1 MMQDYLEAE
10 KLGQADAGSCASVY
24 YTCPVSIFSM
34 MRTYST
40 PADKPHDHH
49 HNDHHANDEQEKGR
63 RLDSEVPYE
72 ESDGLDA
79 DGPDRSNQISD
90 DFRVDMF

>member
-10 KLGQADAGSCASVY
+10 KLGQADAGSCASAY
-24 YTCPVSIFSM
+24 YTCPVSIFNM

-49 HNDHHANDEQEKGR
+49 HRDPHAEDPQKEGQRVDLN
-63 RLDSEVPYE
+63 VPYE
-72 ESDGLDA
+72 ESGGKETDEPA
-79 DGPDRSNQISD
+79 RSNHLTGFS
-90 DFRVDMF
+90 VDMF

>member
-10 KLGQADAGSCASVY
+10 KLGQANAGSCASAY
-24 YTCPVSIFSM
+24 YTCPVSLFNM

-49 HNDHHANDEQEKGR
+49 HRDHHAVYAQGDGR
-63 RLDSEVPYE
+63 HADSEAPYN
-72 ESDGLDA
+72 ESDGIDT
-79 DGPDRSNQISD
+79 DKPIKSNHLTD
-90 DFRVDMF
+90 LRVDMF

>member
-10 KLGQADAGSCASVY
+10 KLGQADAGSCASAY
-24 YTCPVSIFSM
+24 YTCPVSLFNM

-49 HNDHHANDEQEKGR
+49 HNDDTAKDVQEKGR
-63 RLDSEVPYE
+63 RVDSEVPYE
-72 ESDGLDA
+72 ESGGIDA
-79 DGPDRSNQISD
+79 DDPDRSNHLTD